1 MEGKPLVIY
10 YDDKEKGTLVRCK
23 VPKWQYHGKVMS
35 VGEEYVT
42 FDISAPKPIQ
52 FSVGDY
58 CIYRGSKFYLN
69 VLPEEE
75 QNAAI
80 EKSGEAFKYTSV
92 RFDAESEKL
101 GRIMMLDITP
111 TTGDYVAAKGTNFT
125 GSANFQL
132 YCGET
137 KTLID
142 GKEVVMTPVCVLANK
157 IQANLD
163 RAFPHDGWHIH
174 VNLSSTKNLYGD
186 TVLATHTDDKTLSF
200 NCTTVANA
208 LAEVNNTFDLDYF
221 IKDKDIYIGYPISA
235 LTSSNHDVREDNSD
249 DIFYY
254 FGYGKGYADSEH
266 QGISLFKI
274 KRNSESNQQI
284 VTRLRALGST
294 RNMPYRYY
302 NKKYDLSQS
311 LFPQNLQ
318 LPDTFETPDV
328 KEKNN
333 AKRKSTYSFLRAV
346 KGDTNDSYIDKND
359 DALSTVEGLREGVA
373 LWDGSNSDLEEIY
386 PSIQEGKYRDLRA
399 AEQPDSE
406 GFTEASSIKTDDNGK
421 HSFINYL
428 DAERIDEVLAVGYLN
443 GGSLIDDANL
453 GDGIDEDPAAASRG
467 TVDIPTGA
475 TEEYLQA
482 KTEIPCSEI
491 ISKATSGSAVLF
503 EKEIGKIETQYAGD
517 YAFAPSSIADVVLGV
532 KLLSDSSSSY
542 IHCNYKILFYGKGL
556 NDDAETPLFSY
567 EGKGLTA
574 DGGADY
580 TEVKIDNIPNEEK
593 TTAITLKRT
602 SDVRV
607 VIQLTAGSYHFK
619 SDKEGLSFYIG
630 RSKDATDTETTFVT
644 RFRWGPVA
652 KSSEYL
658 NDPFHLIIKD
668 MGFDLA
674 AQFNGQDTPQVEMKD
689 GRCVGRKF
697 KISNDVQKVTYKKGG
712 KSYIGYLLKL
722 SRDSDTSIHKYY
734 PSETD
739 PITAGDHYILTGI
752 QMPDAYV
759 RMAEIRLLA
768 AATQY
773 LADNC
778 ETKYTFEP
786 SIDNIYLARNYDKC
800 KAEGD
805 VTKSLYWNLY
815 AGVKFPFRGIPETGD
830 FDETIPFLSLTIETI
845 TIKEE
850 NGFAP
855 NVELTLNDDVEQ
867 STYNKI
873 TTAVDRIYNGS
884 LMNEFLE
891 NASLG
896 GTSKSDILTMIQD
909 EGRKRFISKLTADEA
924 AGRITFDRG
933 IVSKEDVT
941 AGTVIAD
948 GAHSKVYGDNAG
960 YRLWLTDG
968 ASNLELDNLTVRGKW
983 VAHVLEVMRLQ
994 YSEGNRLL
1002 GCAGST
1008 IQSVEAYSADD
1019 TKIEN
1024 GDTSTPVSYY
1034 RCYFPATDGTDHISQ
1049 PWHKGDYA
1057 RCQTFNL
1064 TDGTYVDATNRIYMR
1079 LVTDVSSSPVK
1090 PDGTGNE
1097 CHWVDLSNERN
1108 ILLSDDTLSPHVDN
1122 KPCMGYLYLTDKES
1136 GRITDINDIPAS
1148 GDHIA
1153 QVGNAIDTS
1162 RQGAIQLIVNGDNPA
1177 ICVYG
1182 GINRPS
1188 QSLDEFL
1195 YHKISPAQTIIN
1207 SQQIVLTT
1215 GMHQSYPYVDC
1226 GDWTEGTT
1234 AYQTEVYR
1242 YGGSTWVCLKN
1253 DTTSAPNSEDG
1264 CWAVFAEKGRDAASK
1279 RYILIPNIGSIRRNK
1294 FGIASAPKNTVTTK
1308 LVYYG
1313 GRLIAIDEQ
1322 HTKMLA
1328 DRQTPKADDADF
1340 RAKGYMFVDNIETK
1354 DTSAA
1359 VQIEQRDTLGN
1370 TLAVVTGADEA
1381 SLQFADI
1388 DAKADSLEVTYLTD
1402 GQPCAARTVPIIYDG
1417 TDGEDGQDGEEYT
1430 VQPSQIIITERLDGT
1445 LLDDDAQ
1452 LKSRLEYIYDL
1463 PQTFRIMHNHGG
1475 ESESVEYDRFARGK
1489 GSALLGQTRPERV
1502 GDYYRISDGY
1512 GISTRELQANTD
1524 IRQME
1529 YKMYVDGH
1537 VVILP
1542 IYINRIG
1549 TMVSRTVG
1557 DTTETLRK
1565 RTYTW
1570 ADEEG
1575 TAHTGTLESFVSDA
1589 SDIFSRTM
1597 KKVVEGQTEAQSNI
1611 TQTADKISASVT
1623 SLKDGISKTG
1633 IDIDAHTITAQ
1644 GEQFRWLNPDGTPLV
1659 EFKSNITENA
1669 GATFHG
1675 HMDATTIST
1684 SSGRFTVD
1692 EAGNMTAINGNLQ
1705 SGQIGRIR
1713 IDYNGLLSDING
1725 WRMRIGS
1732 NGTAY
1737 WGWKDESIGFGYTE
1751 ITNRGKITTTESIN
1765 ALAGIQMN
1773 CQFITDTQKDDIVP
1787 GTVFVGITDLTQRF
1801 DIRIRT
1807 IYMNENGHYLS
1818 WPIGQ
1823 QLQIVNTTNNRIS
1836 VHSDGQ
1842 AGTGYFYP
1850 SAPKPYADNER
1861 SFGQWLTIK
1870 EYDTAI
1876 LMWDGHRWWKTAEYI
1891 G

>member
-1 MEGKPLVIY
+1 MKWTIYDRNGKPKHESITEYNGDGKPVFQDTLEYSGKWMGECFITVSVKSPYPIDFQIGDYIEYRGERFTINYDPTVIKKAQRGTYGEGFTYDNIKFNSYSNELTEMMFHDWVLYDNNIHYTSLPNFSFYCKDVDDLADRLQANADRWCRANGKKKEDYWLFYTLKNNTSTGTKDKGQIQTTYERTVQRAKDILYSCGLAETEDEYKSFVSKIKDNWISVYGEGAKYSDSRDDERFDRTITASTQTVWDLMTAVKQQFGLNFVTRGRNVYIGTRGVPTSHLFQYGKGKGLYEIDKTADQDQKVITKLHAYGSDENLPTRY
-10 YDDKEKGTLVRCK
+10 YADLNIAAYLNIKEVTKNELGSFFECITDIQYQSRFFSQIHEKYDDVYVVRLKIDEEYVNARVYKRRDNESAIIYSECFEGATDSDDNTDEEEFTKFQKLLKEGAQVFVTEGAKMDSWPVSHLIATTPNLPDNMAVNFLMLPGFPNYSLADICRCEYDKEKGITNYYITNPATK
-23 VPKWQYHGKVMS
+23 VEVLFHS
-35 VGEEYVT
+35 EAGEHIVKFSAEKYDPYVV
-42 FDISAPKPIQ
+42 SP
-52 FSVGDY
+52 
-58 CIYRGSKFYLN
+58 
-69 VLPEEE
+69 
-75 QNAAI
+75 NA
-80 EKSGEAFKYTSV
+80 EM
-92 RFDAESEKL
+92 L
-101 GRIMMLDITP
+101 G
-111 TTGDYVAAKGTNFT
+111 V
-125 GSANFQL
+125 
-132 YCGET
+132 
-137 KTLID
+137 
-142 GKEVVMTPVCVLANK
+142 KE
-157 IQANLD
+157 
-163 RAFPHDGWHIH
+163 G
-174 VNLSSTKNLYGD
+174 
-186 TVLATHTDDKTLSF
+186 
-200 NCTTVANA
+200 
-208 LAEVNNTFDLDYF
+208 
-221 IKDKDIYIGYPISA
+221 
-235 LTSSNHDVREDNSD
+235 
-249 DIFYY
+249 DIFC
-254 FGYGKGYADSEH
+254 
-266 QGISLFKI
+266 
-274 KRNSESNQQI
+274 N
-284 VTRLRALGST
+284 
-294 RNMPYRYY
+294 
-302 NKKYDLSQS
+302 
-311 LFPQNLQ
+311 
-318 LPDTFETPDV
+318 
-328 KEKNN
+328 
-333 AKRKSTYSFLRAV
+333 
-346 KGDTNDSYIDKND
+346 
-359 DALSTVEGLREGVA
+359 
-373 LWDGSNSDLEEIY
+373 EEN
-386 PSIQEGKYRDLRA
+386 
-399 AEQPDSE
+399 
-406 GFTEASSIKTDDNGK
+406 DDNGLK
-421 HSFINYL
+421 KVYPTIEEITDIDAGTGNTGVRL
-428 DAERIDEVLAVGYLN
+428 DTIVKADTVKDNGVWPHN
-443 GGSLIDDANL
+443 GGTEVPGFNVWLPNL
-453 GDGIDEDPAAASRG
+453 GFDLRKAATDAGGSEIEISMKNGYCGGRTFKVSQVSQEKDGTWRLSCSRVQDTSLDRWFPYAYSESVKEPSTELADAYQILPGDNYVITGIAVNDVNYVWAAS
-467 TVDIPTGA
+467 
-475 TEEYLQA
+475 
-482 KTEIPCSEI
+482 
-491 ISKATSGSAVLF
+491 
-503 EKEIGKIETQYAGD
+503 
-517 YAFAPSSIADVVLGV
+517 V
-532 KLLSDSSSSY
+532 KLLRKA
-542 IHCNYKILFYGKGL
+542 IHWLCKN
-556 NDDAETPLFSY
+556 
-567 EGKGLTA
+567 
-574 DGGADY
+574 DY
-580 TEVKIDNIPNEEK
+580 TRYVYTPKIDEIYMARQNEEAIADK
-593 TTAITLKRT
+593 T
-602 SDVRV
+602 
-607 VIQLTAGSYHFK
+607 G
-619 SDKEGLSFYIG
+619 
-630 RSKDATDTETTFVT
+630 
-644 RFRWGPVA
+644 
-652 KSSEYL
+652 
-658 NDPFHLIIKD
+658 
-668 MGFDLA
+668 
-674 AQFNGQDTPQVEMKD
+674 
-689 GRCVGRKF
+689 
-697 KISNDVQKVTYKKGG
+697 
-712 KSYIGYLLKL
+712 
-722 SRDSDTSIHKYY
+722 
-734 PSETD
+734 
-739 PITAGDHYILTGI
+739 
-752 QMPDAYV
+752 
-759 RMAEIRLLA
+759 
-768 AATQY
+768 
-773 LADNC
+773 
-778 ETKYTFEP
+778 
-786 SIDNIYLARNYDKC
+786 
-800 KAEGD
+800 
-805 VTKSLYWNLY
+805 VTKSLHDTLKEGDLLMFADEDLGLNGSVYIDNL
-815 AGVKFPFRGIPETGD
+815 
-830 FDETIPFLSLTIETI
+830 S
-845 TIKEE
+845 IKE
-850 NGFAP
+850 NGNNGIATYE
-855 NVELTLNDDVEQ
+855 VTLRNEITVGTIQ
-867 STYNKI
+867 KI
-873 TTAVDRIYNGS
+873 QNAVDS
-884 LMNEFLE
+884 LKTDIESG
-891 NASLG
+891 AIG
-896 GTSKSDILTMIQD
+896 GGLTPTDIDALTRTYG
-909 EGRKRFISKLTADEA
+909 EKYFISKLTADEA